1 MRGLILFLVAAA
13 SIFSFPASLS
23 CDRHEAGWSCHR

>member
-13 SIFSFPASLS
+13 SIFLFPASLS
-23 CDRHEAGWSCHR
+23 CDRHEAGWSCRR